1 MEERKKDDSRI
12 LQIGRSR
19 GAFGVCQC
27 NGMPSPA
34 VRAMY
39 RRQDER
45 RILAGENR
53 ELAFS
58 DLRVRPMTAQDR
70 QPAPEMLTAGA
81 RLERSWLVF
90 LWRGQRFPVDE
101 RSA

>member
-19 GAFGVCQC
+19 GAFCVCQC
-27 NGMPSPA
+27 NGIPSPA
-34 VRAMY
+34 VRAMWFVA
-39 RRQDER
+39 RMER

-70 QPAPEMLTAGA
+70 QPAPEMLTTGA

-90 LWRGQRFPVDE
+90 LWRGQRFPV
-101 RSA
+101 